1 MAGSGDGR
9 GRRRTG
15 GAAALGAAAWLF
27 LAGAGPASGAGAWNA
42 GAEAAGAEHARAA
55 GAGAAGTAAAEA
67 PAAPSAAGA
76 RNAGAEA
83 AGAGMKNAEAA
94 AGGRGAA
101 GGPAG
106 RPEPA
111 ERAAQAAGA
120 ETPRFRVDPFW
131 PTLPDDWILGQ
142 AAGVAVDADDHVWLL
157 HRPGTLDARQRGEEG
172 MCCTPAPPVVEFAP
186 DGSVLR
192 SWGGPGAG
200 YDWPES
206 EHGIHVDHEG
216 HVWIGG
222 NAADDAHILKFTADG
237 EFLLQIGRPGRSRG
251 SNDTENLGR
260 PAGIRVDP
268 EAHEVYVADGYGNRR
283 IVVFDAG
290 TGEYK
295 RHWGAYGERPDDAPL
310 PPYDPGAEPIRHYR
324 GPVHD
329 VAVAGDGLVYVADRT
344 NDRLQVFRKDGSFVR
359 EAFIRPETLGSGSAS
374 GVTLSED
381 PEQRWLFVPDGTNN
395 VVWILDRASLTVVGH
410 FGRMGKYAGQ
420 FYRLHNLA
428 IDSRG
433 NLYTTEVNVGQR
445 IQKFERLR

>member
-9 GRRRTG
+9 GRRRAD
-15 GAAALGAAAWLF
+15 GAAALCAAWL
-27 LAGAGPASGAGAWNA
+27 LAGAGLVSGAGAWNA
-42 GAEAAGAEHARAA
+42 AAEAAGAEHARAA
-55 GAGAAGTAAAEA
+55 GAGAAGNA
-67 PAAPSAAGA
+67 AAGA
-76 RNAGAEA
+76 EHARAVGAVVAWNAA
-83 AGAGMKNAEAA
+83 AGAPAGTSGAPEPG
-94 AGGRGAA
+94 GGR
-101 GGPAG
+101 
-106 RPEPA
+106 
-111 ERAAQAAGA
+111 QAAEA

-131 PTLPDDWILGQ
+131 PALPDDWILGQ
-142 AAGVAVDADDHVWLL
+142 AAGVDVGPDDHVWLL
-157 HRPGTLDARQRGEEG
+157 HRPRTLDARQRGEEG
-172 MCCTPAPPVVEFAP
+172 MCCTPAPPVIEFAP
-186 DGSVLR
+186 DGAVLR

-222 NAADDAHILKFTADG
+222 NAAGDAHILKFTADG

-283 IVVFDAG
+283 VIVFDAG
-290 TGEYK
+290 SGEYK

-310 PPYDPGAEPIRHYR
+310 PPYDPGAEPSRHYR
-324 GPVHD
+324 SPVHD
-329 VAVAGDGLVYVADRT
+329 VAIAADGLVYVADRT
-344 NDRLQVFRKDGSFVR
+344 NDRLQVFRKDGAFVR

-381 PEQRWLFVPDGTNN
+381 PAQRWLFVPDGTNN
-395 VVWILDRASLTVVGH
+395 VIWILDRASLTVVDH